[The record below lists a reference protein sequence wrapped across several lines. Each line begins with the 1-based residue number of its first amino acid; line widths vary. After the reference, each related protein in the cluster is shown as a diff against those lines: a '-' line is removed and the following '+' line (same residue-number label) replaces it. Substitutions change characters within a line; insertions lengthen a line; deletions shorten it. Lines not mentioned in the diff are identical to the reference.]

1 MHLARVGG
9 RGRVLVVSESIEF
22 GIILRIVEFIVEAVE
37 FVEAG
42 RKAEGGEGFGE
53 GVGGGEWRS

>member
-9 RGRVLVVSESIEF
+9 RGRVLEVSEGIEF

-37 FVEAG
+37 FVEVG
-42 RKAEGGEGFGE
+42 RKAECGEGFGE
-53 GVGGGEWRS
+53 VVGGGEWRG